1 MFLLPEDVTKI
12 LLALLAGGLIG
23 IEREFRDKAAGFR
36 TLIFIAIGST
46 LFTILS
52 IKLPGAKDAARIA
65 ANIVTGVGFLGA
77 GVILRDGGRV
87 VGLTTAATIW
97 MTSAIGMA
105 LGSGEYLL
113 AGLIVLIALIVLW
126 IFPYFDAW
134 VDSRH
139 NERTYEIAYPA
150 NPEKFVQIEAVFK
163 ACGLYVQNRK
173 QIRSEIG
180 MTCTWHA
187 RGSAAEH
194 ARLVEKILQD
204 PEIKE
209 FRF

>member
-52 IKLPGAKDAARIA
+52 IKLPGNKDAARIA

-97 MTSAIGMA
+97 MTSAVGMA
-105 LGSGEYLL
+105 LGGGEYLL
-113 AGLIVLIALIVLW
+113 AALIVFIALIVLW

-134 VDSRH
+134 VDSRRE
-139 NERTYEIAYPA
+139 ERTYELTCPA
-150 NPEKFVQIEAVFK
+150 DPEKFVQIETVFK
-163 ACGLYVQNRK
+163 ACGLHVQNRK
-173 QIRSEIG
+173 QFRSEFG
-180 MTCTWHA
+180 VTCIWHA
-187 RGSAAEH
+187 RGSPVGH
-194 ARLVEKILQD
+194 ALLVEKILQD
-204 PEIKE
+204 PDIKE